1 MGAMQRGLEGR
12 LAWVTGGGTGI
23 GRATAA
29 WLGRAGA
36 TVAISGRRVGELED
50 AAAALRAEG
59 LRVEVAPADVSDA
72 ASVAAAHATLSGRH
86 GPVSVL
92 VCAAGTNVPD
102 RHWSTLSPE
111 GFSKVVQIN
120 LVGVANAVH
129 AVLPGM
135 RAAGTG
141 SICVVSSFAGWAY
154 KDFPGPAY
162 SASKAAL
169 DPLVQSLNDEQGRH
183 GIRACH
189 FCPGEVSTPILMTR
203 PVPPSTEEL
212 ARMLRPED
220 VADAIGYVVTAPPH
234 VCLAEVVI
242 APTWNRFYIG
252 GEDLKRRA

>member
-1 MGAMQRGLEGR
+1 MGTMQRGLEGR

-23 GRATAA
+23 GRATAE
-29 WLGRAGA
+29 WLARAGA
-36 TVAISGRRVGELED
+36 TVAISGRRLEELEKT
-50 AAAALRAEG
+50 AQALREQG
-59 LRVEVAPADVSDA
+59 LSIEVAQADVSDPA
-72 ASVAAAHATLSGRH
+72 TVAEAHAAITARH

-92 VCAAGTNVPD
+92 VCAAGTNVPN
-102 RHWSTLSPE
+102 RSWAKLAPE

-120 LVGVANAVH
+120 LAGVANAVH
-129 AVLPGM
+129 AALPGM
-135 RAAGTG
+135 RAAGDGT
-141 SICVVSSFAGWAY
+141 IVVVSSFAGWAY

-169 DPLVQSLNDEQGRH
+169 DPLVQSLNDEEGRH

-189 FCPGEVSTPILMTR
+189 FCPGEVATPILKTR
-203 PVPPSTEEL
+203 PVPPSEEEI

-220 VADAIGYVVTAPPH
+220 IADAIGYVATAPRH